1 MREVWRKPGPAWRKP
16 GESTHHAPRQMTTT
30 TPAERLME
38 AYDIAPADQAAELQ
52 DSKEAMLSWAG
63 RTGRYTVDDLEAIL
77 QGHGETLRSWV
88 DACEAHGFQAV
99 YNAEAVLT
107 WLGY

>member
-1 MREVWRKPGPAWRKP
+1 
-16 GESTHHAPRQMTTT
+16 MTTT
-30 TPAERLME
+30 PKAWGTAWADDMLWALDELQKRTPAQRLLAE
-38 AYDIAPADQAAELQ
+38 YNVAPEHQEAELR

-63 RTGRYTVDDLEAIL
+63 RNGRYSLDDLEAIL
-77 QGHGETLRSWV
+77 QGHGETLRSWA
-88 DACEAHGFQAV
+88 DDCEAHGFQAV

>member
-1 MREVWRKPGPAWRKP
+1 MNTCAMPA
-16 GESTHHAPRQMTTT
+16 
-30 TPAERLME
+30 AELL
-38 AYDIAPADQAAELQ
+38 AADGVHGDAVQQELQ

-63 RTGRYTVDDLEAIL
+63 RDGRFCLDDLEAVL
-77 QGHGETLRSWV
+77 QGHGESLRSWV
-88 DACEAHGFQAV
+88 DACDEHGFDAV